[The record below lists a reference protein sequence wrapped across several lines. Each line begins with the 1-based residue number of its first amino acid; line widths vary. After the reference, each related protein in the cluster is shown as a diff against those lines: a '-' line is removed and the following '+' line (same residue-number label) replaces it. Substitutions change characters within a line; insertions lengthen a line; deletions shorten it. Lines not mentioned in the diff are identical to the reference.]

1 MGPQVPATAAMWTGT
16 TANTKTG
23 DVPTL
28 WIGQTRGESLA
39 SCKGCPL
46 LESKDCYAQFGR
58 PSMAHTS
65 MRRAQTRGKDY
76 SLRNALQTAKR
87 SAKMAR
93 FGAIGDPGALPM
105 AYLSKAIKAVRSI
118 GLDVVGYT
126 HHWRVKPHL
135 AGVFMASCDDVSEV
149 DGALA
154 AGFRAAV
161 VLPWDHKGK
170 FTTPNGATGI
180 VCPAMVSDRVTC
192 NTCRLCDGSK
202 PGPVIGFPNH
212 GPKYIKKRSAAKAAE
227 PTPST
232 ILDSLDI

>member
-16 TANTKTG
+16 TTNTKTG
-23 DVPTL
+23 DIPTL
-28 WIGQTRGESLA
+28 WIGQTREESPA

-46 LESKDCYAQFGR
+46 LESKDCYAQFGSPR
-58 PSMAHTS
+58 MGHYG
-65 MRRAQTRGKDY
+65 MIRASGKGKDY

-93 FGAIGDPGALPM
+93 FGAIGDPGALPK

-149 DGALA
+149 DAALD

-161 VLPWDHKGK
+161 VLPWNHEGK
-170 FTTPNGATGI
+170 FTTPNGAKGI

-212 GPKYIKKRSAAKAAE
+212 GPSDSHKRRAAKAAK